1 MLLCFGDIQYVEELK
16 EKEIQKDAAKDLDPK
31 GLRKPQEKKRERSLS
46 KDKITTGADE
56 TTTASGSKDE
66 ETKEQKKEPVQR
78 EVYTKWATSIH
89 DFIEAV

>member
-1 MLLCFGDIQYVEELK
+1 MIK
-16 EKEIQKDAAKDLDPK
+16 KDPAKDVVDPK
-31 GLRKPQEKKRERSLS
+31 GLRKTTEKKRDRSLS
-46 KDKITTGADE
+46 KDKITSAVDE

-78 EVYTKWATSIH
+78 EVYKKWATSIH